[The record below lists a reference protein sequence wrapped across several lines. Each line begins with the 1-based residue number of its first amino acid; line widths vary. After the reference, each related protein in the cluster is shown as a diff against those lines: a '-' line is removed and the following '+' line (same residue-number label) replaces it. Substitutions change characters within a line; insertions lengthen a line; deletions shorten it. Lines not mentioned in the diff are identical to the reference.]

1 MSTDVLMRVMPGGL
15 VAVNPVEAEKLEPLL
30 GQELMASLKAPRNIR
45 FHRKYWALLGVALD
59 MADTDWNLEQ
69 FRAYVTVGAGYCE
82 LLIHADGNVVS
93 VPRSISFAAM
103 DETEFNRLYQDTLT
117 FICRKWVLDAEQIDK
132 LVGFM

>member
-69 FRAYVTVGAGYCE
+69 FRAFVTVGAGYCE
-82 LLIHADGNVVS
+82 FLMDSEGAALAI
-93 VPRSISFAAM
+93 PRSISFAAM
-103 DETEFNRLYQDTLT
+103 DETEFERLYQDTLT